1 MIDSYDCC
9 QNALAERINGILK
22 MEYFLIKPSNL
33 ELVRKLVEDGKNEG
47 KKFILTRRRRPKDSA
62 FSAALNSGVLGA
74 PCLRI

>member
-1 MIDSYDCC
+1 
-9 QNALAERINGILK
+9 

-33 ELVRKLVEDGKNEG
+33 ELVRKLVEDAKNEG

>member
-33 ELVRKLVEDGKNEG
+33 ELVRKLVEDAKNEG
-47 KKFILTRRRRPKDSA
+47 KKFILTRRR
-62 FSAALNSGVLGA
+62 
-74 PCLRI
+74 